1 MDSNI
6 HDWLNLIVRWIHVL
20 FGIMWIGSSIFFNW
34 LDSSFEPLKGE
45 KEEGTVGE
53 VWMVHGGGFYH
64 VKKKYLKADQLPETL
79 YWFKWEAGFTFISG
93 ITLLAIVYYMNNGIY
108 LIDSSV
114 SSITASQAILLS
126 LGLLTGAWLIYDTL
140 WNSKLS
146 KNPAPLAV
154 VCFLAVIGIAYG
166 LSQVLSARAA
176 YMHVGAMLGTIMA
189 ANVWMRIL
197 PAQNIMLNAV
207 KSGQALD
214 PTPGLKAKM
223 RSKHNNYMTYPVV
236 FIMIS
241 NHFPNAYAHHYNW
254 LILAVLIVSSV
265 IIKHFL
271 NISEHFKFWF
281 PRALGVGVAGLIA
294 LFFVYSLPDPVANST
309 VATENLNVTTDK
321 TDNKIENTK
330 INIEEVKFAQAKEVI
345 TKRCSVCHS
354 AKPTDDMFKVAPV
367 GVMFD
372 TPEQIKSKVERIK
385 IRAITTKTMPLA
397 NKTNITENERMILS
411 KWIDQGAKID

>member
-1 MDSNI
+1 MDANI
-6 HDWLNLIVRWIHVL
+6 HEWLNLIVRWIHVI

-45 KEEGTVGE
+45 QEEGTVGE

-64 VKKKYLKADQLPETL
+64 VKKKYLKASEIPETL

-93 ITLLAIVYYMNNGIY
+93 ITLLTLVYYMTGGIY
-108 LIDSSV
+108 LIDPNV
-114 SSITASQAILLS
+114 SNLSEGQAITLCIALLI
-126 LGLLTGAWLIYDTL
+126 GAWGIYDTV
-140 WNSKLS
+140 WNSKLA
-146 KNPAPLAV
+146 KNPAPLATI
-154 VCFLAVIGIAYG
+154 CFLAVIGIAYG

-176 YMHVGAMLGTIMA
+176 YMHIGAMLGTIMA

-197 PAQNIMLNAV
+197 PAQNVMMKAV
-207 KSGQALD
+207 TSGQPLD

-223 RSKHNNYMTYPVV
+223 RSKHNNYMTYPVI

-241 NHFPNAYAHHYNW
+241 NHFPNAYAHHLNW
-254 LILAVLIVSSV
+254 VLLAILIIASV

-271 NISEHFKFWF
+271 NISEHFKYWF
-281 PRALGVGVAGLIA
+281 PRALAVGTVALVA
-294 LFFVYSLPDPVANST
+294 LFFVSSIPDPKSVVAQSDNHNNQVNSNT
-309 VATENLNVTTDK
+309 NNTNISTEKVTF
-321 TDNKIENTK
+321 N
-330 INIEEVKFAQAKEVI
+330 QAREVI
-345 TKRCSVCHS
+345 QKRCMACHS

-372 TPEQIKSKVERIK
+372 TPQQIQSKAERIK
-385 IRAITTKTMPLA
+385 IRAVTTKTMPLA
-397 NKTNITENERMILS
+397 NKTNITDEERLILS

>member
-6 HDWLNLIVRWIHVL
+6 HDWLNLIIRWIHVL

-114 SSITASQAILLS
+114 SNITAGQAILLS
-126 LGLLTGAWLIYDTL
+126 LGLLTGSWLIYDTL

-146 KNPAPLAV
+146 KNPAPLAAA
-154 VCFLAVIGIAYG
+154 CFLGVIAIAYG

-207 KSGQALD
+207 KSGQPLD

-241 NHFPNAYAHHYNW
+241 NHFPNTYAHYYNW
-254 LILAVLIVSSV
+254 LILAVLIVASV

-271 NISEHFKFWF
+271 NISEHFKYWF
-281 PRALGVGVAGLIA
+281 PRALGVGVAGLVA
-294 LFFVYSLPDPVANST
+294 LFFVYSLPEPGVKNAAAVDNTNSST
-309 VATENLNVTTDK
+309 NTGTASLDTTNHDGEIK
-321 TDNKIENTK
+321 FTQVKQVIE
-330 INIEEVKFAQAKEVI
+330 
-345 TKRCSVCHS
+345 KRCSSCHS

-372 TPEQIKSKVERIK
+372 TPEQIKSKAERIK
-385 IRAITTKTMPLA
+385 ARAVSTKTMPLA
-397 NKTNITENERMILS
+397 NKTNITDDERIILS
-411 KWIDQGAKID
+411 KWIDQGAKIE